1 MPTLIA
7 IQPGRKKA
15 CGEDEFL
22 NKAKV
27 TIPNSRP
34 TKAEIVFCFNVLSDF
49 TVVDGGVSFP
59 FSFQFFTRLAA
70 VFAEEF
76 GCFGILDLDGQI

>member
-7 IQPGRKKA
+7 IQPERKKA
-15 CGEDEFL
+15 SGEDEFL

-34 TKAEIVFCFNVLSDF
+34 TKAEIVFFNVLSDF

-59 FSFQFFTRLAA
+59 FSFQFFTCLGS
-70 VFAEEF
+70 VFAEEV
-76 GCFGILDLDGQI
+76 G

>member
-27 TIPNSRP
+27 TIPNTRP

-49 TVVDGGVSFP
+49 TMVEGVGLVPSGFK
-59 FSFQFFTRLAA
+59 FLLGLAT
-70 VFAEEF
+70 VFAEEVGDF
-76 GCFGILDLDGQI
+76 GLFVFDGKI

>member
-15 CGEDEFL
+15 SGEDEFL

-34 TKAEIVFCFNVLSDF
+34 TIAEIVFCFNVLSDF

-76 GCFGILDLDGQI
+76 GCFGVFAIDGRI

>member
-49 TVVDGGVSFP
+49 TVVDGGVSIP
-59 FSFQFFTRLAA
+59 FSFQFCTRLAA

-76 GCFGILDLDGQI
+76 SSFIAFVRKSFI

>member
-59 FSFQFFTRLAA
+59 FSFQFFTRLGA
-70 VFAEEF
+70 VFAEEVGGF
-76 GCFGILDLDGQI
+76 GFIFCLI

>member
-34 TKAEIVFCFNVLSDF
+34 TKAEIVFFNVLSDF

-59 FSFQFFTRLAA
+59 FSFQFFTCLGS

-76 GCFGILDLDGQI
+76 G

>member
-22 NKAKV
+22 NKETV

-59 FSFQFFTRLAA
+59 FSFQFFTRHAA
-70 VFAEEF
+70 VIKEK
-76 GCFGILDLDGQI
+76 GDCFYDVADE

>member
-49 TVVDGGVSFP
+49 TVVDGGVSFA
-59 FSFQFFTRLAA
+59 FSFQFCTRLAA

-76 GCFGILDLDGQI
+76 GGIGIIFCLI